1 VRIQIC
7 AICGKRKTSGEWFLV
22 TENRWEDKLSILQ
35 WHDALSRAAG
45 VHRACCAAHVRELV
59 VHWMTTGSL
68 NYPFAQVAGVN
79 HGLGL
84 PRSIWAPRLEVDV
97 SQARLIGEIT
107 VDRES
112 VGRLLAESSCSLTSM
127 LAVLDTALRQEQPSL
142 LAFRSP
148 GTPFH
153 VAQPEL

>member
-7 AICGKRKTSGEWFLV
+7 AICGKEKAGGEWFLL
-22 TENRWEDKLSILQ
+22 TENRWEDKLSILE
-35 WHDALSRAAG
+35 WHEALSRAAG
-45 VHRACCAAHVRELV
+45 VHRACCTAHVREMV

-68 NYPFAQVAGVN
+68 GYPFAQFAGLT

-84 PRSIWAPRLEVDV
+84 PRAIWAPSMEVDT

-112 VGRLLAESSCSLTSM
+112 IGRLLAESSCCLTSM
-127 LAVLDTALRQEQPSL
+127 LAVLDGALRHEQLPTL
-142 LAFRSP
+142 PFRLP